1 MKDCDPT
8 EIRSALSVFDKFSR
22 ALTFML
28 LALGKEAEQP
38 SLYILL
44 LTAIRLRQAEK

>member
-8 EIRSALSVFDKFSR
+8 DIRSALSVLDKFSR

-28 LALGKEAEQP
+28 LALGKEA
-38 SLYILL
+38 
-44 LTAIRLRQAEK
+44 